1 MNSKIGLSLLV
12 FILLLL
18 SILPAIAHNE
28 HPLGR
33 QQIPWSPNPAIL
45 RTLSYNFDFAG
56 GGDFVTWRPPG
67 GLEQRDGRECLVG
80 PYFFFDVNDEF
91 AFDID
96 EPVTI
101 KLLFDRTVTEG
112 FNLSYDHAV
121 KPTVVSRTLKGSTE
135 RWHWETVTL
144 PRARFANR
152 KYAKTDFAIGG
163 LKSLFPADN
172 SGGGHRIALCDIEIS
187 RANKTQQSQPPLDIS
202 LSITDENGELT
213 SARVGLYDATGR
225 SPLATD
231 SATIVHRFSEQIRDL
246 SLRQVPASWPTD
258 GRFVFY
264 VDGNYRASL
273 APGRYTLVVSKGP
286 EYRGDLHYVL
296 IQDTKKKVLECE
308 KTIGESGRH
317 CLEVSIMQT
326 RHKYTDVQP

>member
-112 FNLSYDHAV
+112 FNLS
-121 KPTVVSRTLKGSTE
+121 
-135 RWHWETVTL
+135 
-144 PRARFANR
+144 
-152 KYAKTDFAIGG
+152 
-163 LKSLFPADN
+163 
-172 SGGGHRIALCDIEIS
+172 
-187 RANKTQQSQPPLDIS
+187 
-202 LSITDENGELT
+202 
-213 SARVGLYDATGR
+213 
-225 SPLATD
+225 
-231 SATIVHRFSEQIRDL
+231 
-246 SLRQVPASWPTD
+246 
-258 GRFVFY
+258 
-264 VDGNYRASL
+264 
-273 APGRYTLVVSKGP
+273 
-286 EYRGDLHYVL
+286 
-296 IQDTKKKVLECE
+296 
-308 KTIGESGRH
+308 
-317 CLEVSIMQT
+317 
-326 RHKYTDVQP
+326 